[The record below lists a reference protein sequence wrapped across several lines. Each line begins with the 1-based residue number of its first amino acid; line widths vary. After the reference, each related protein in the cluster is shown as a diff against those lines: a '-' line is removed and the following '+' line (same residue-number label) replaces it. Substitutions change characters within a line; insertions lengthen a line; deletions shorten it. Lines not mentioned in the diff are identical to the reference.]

1 MEKKISIIIP
11 VYNAE
16 MYIKRCLE
24 SIISQS
30 YKNFEILIIDD
41 GSKDNSVVI
50 CKKIQLANLDIDIK
64 IFSQKNS
71 GPSVARNF
79 GIKNSTGKYIMF
91 IDADDY
97 LGKDVLMNTIQ
108 NVKNNTLIKC
118 NYNIFT
124 EKKVYD
130 LPSVTG
136 NMSKEEFIKGMLTGK
151 YIGSVWGALFDAD
164 LAKKCDFP
172 PEIHFLED
180 TLFIVKYL
188 QKIDNVEFVEGKYY
202 YCLGNMNS
210 ITTSKE
216 RVMSNIDSFNKA
228 LDQINK
234 LTQNNFE
241 KEIANKKIT
250 LIEKEI
256 AKLET
261 YKEVKVIVNS
271 PEFIYIINNISLEMI
286 DRKFYALLLKMYRK
300 KKKVSIYVY
309 ILIRRFLKK
318 LKKLGEK

>member
-97 LGKDVLMNTIQ
+97 LGKDVLMNMIQ

-118 NYNIFT
+118 NYNTFT
-124 EKKVYD
+124 EKKVCD

-151 YIGSVWGALFDAD
+151 YIGSVWGGLFDAD
-164 LAKKCDFP
+164 LAKKFDFP
-172 PEIHFLED
+172 SEIHFLED

-188 QKIDNVEFVEGKYY
+188 QRIDNVEFVEGKYY

-234 LTQNNFE
+234 LTQKNFE

-300 KKKVSIYVY
+300 KKNVSIYVY